1 MKLLIA
7 GGIVLFAISP
17 ETALTEVWRCKNKY
31 STSYVYTETPAP
43 TPDEPCIKSEVE
55 DAAFNKV
62 PAEAFFPR
70 INPVQNENNMD
81 ENNMEKSSRRGKL
94 VDEASKST
102 KEIHST
108 LAYQEVNTSKKT
120 IGRKAAG
127 RNTDS
132 ERGFSF
138 LCEVKGLA
146 KGPGP
151 GLALLSV
158 IRGALTVHSEH
169 IQIKPNYQPVS
180 WSVRLIGRCR
190 KPTVELKWVG

>member
-1 MKLLIA
+1 MRSLIA
-7 GGIVLFAISP
+7 GGIVLFAVSP
-17 ETALTEVWRCKNKY
+17 ETALTEVWRCKNKH

-55 DAAFNKV
+55 DAPFNKV

-70 INPVQNENNMD
+70 VNSVQNENKD

-94 VDEASKST
+94 VDEPSKLI

-108 LAYQEVNTSKKT
+108 LAYKEVNTSKKT
-120 IGRKAAG
+120 SGRKSAG
-127 RNTDS
+127 RNANS
-132 ERGFSF
+132 EHGFSF
-138 LCEVKGLA
+138 TCEVNGIAKGL
-146 KGPGP
+146 GP

-158 IRGALTVHSEH
+158 VRGALTVHSEH

-180 WSVRLIGRCR
+180 WSMHLIGRCR